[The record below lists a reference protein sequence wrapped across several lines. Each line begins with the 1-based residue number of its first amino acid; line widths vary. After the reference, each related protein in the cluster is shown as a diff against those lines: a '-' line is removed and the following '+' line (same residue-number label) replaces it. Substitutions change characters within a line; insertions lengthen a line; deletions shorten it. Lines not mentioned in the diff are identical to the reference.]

1 MPKEATRPAEGK
13 ALRKEVPRSSYAHW
27 SPQPG
32 RPDPIACLE
41 DSNRGRLP
49 NLIPIRYS
57 RMKKSAFTFFRG
69 FPSIMAYDVGTAR
82 PATGMVVQSCGD
94 CHLENFGIY
103 ATPER
108 NVVFDINDF
117 DETTPAPW
125 EWDVQRLAASIEIAA
140 RVNGFSEK
148 QTYKAVFGAV
158 SEYRKKMLECAQM
171 TRLQCWY
178 SRIDASDFLKQTGI
192 VRLRRAGLPTAAP
205 DDSHELIAE
214 QYTEGKGVGTKIA
227 DKPPKLFHPPPDGEV
242 IGDAREVFE
251 RYKRTLR
258 DDLQVLFGAYELKD
272 LAIKVVGLGSV
283 GTRCAV
289 ALLMANDEDALIL
302 QIKEARPSILAPY
315 AGASTYENNGQRVVA
330 GQLLMQSA
338 SDIFLGW
345 SDSDDGHQF
354 YIRQISDMKWSAD
367 VSIMSASELQSYAAL
382 CAQVLAVAHARSGNA
397 KTIADYLGSSS
408 TFDSAIAEF
417 ARNYAEQVLE
427 DYEIFLHAVE
437 TGRLSAE

>member
-1 MPKEATRPAEGK
+1 MREGATQPAAGK
-13 ALRKEVPRSSYAHW
+13 ALRKQIPRTSYGRWA
-27 SPQPG
+27 PQPG
-32 RPDPIACLE
+32 RPDPLAVLE
-41 DSNRGRLP
+41 DSNVGRLP
-49 NLIPIRYS
+49 NLIPVRFA

-69 FPSIMAYDVGTAR
+69 FPSMMAYDLGTGR
-82 PATGMVVQSCGD
+82 PATGIIVQSCGD

-125 EWDVQRLAASIEIAA
+125 EWDVERLAASIEIAA
-140 RVNGFSEK
+140 RVNGFSGK
-148 QTYKAVFGAV
+148 QTSQAVLSAV
-158 SEYRKKMLECAQM
+158 SEYRHKMLECAQM

-192 VRLRRAGLPTAAP
+192 WERRRAGLPRAAP

-214 QYTEGKGVGTKIA
+214 QYTEGKGVGTKIV

-251 RYKRTLR
+251 RYKRSLR

-289 ALLMANDEDALIL
+289 ALMMANDEDALIL

-315 AGASTYENNGQRVVA
+315 AGASRYENNGQRVVA

-345 SDSDDGHQF
+345 SDSDDDHQF
-354 YIRQISDMKWSAD
+354 YIRQLSDMKWSAN
-367 VSIMSASELQSYAAL
+367 VSLMSAPELQSYAAL
-382 CAQVLAVAHARSGNA
+382 CGQVLGVAHARSGSA
-397 KTIADYLGSSS
+397 HTIAGYLGSSS
-408 TFDSAIAEF
+408 TFDAAIAEF
-417 ARNYAEQVLE
+417 AQRYAEQVLE
-427 DYEIFLHAVE
+427 DYEMFLHALE

>member
-57 RMKKSAFTFFRG
+57 RMKKSAFTYFRG
-69 FPSIMAYDVGTAR
+69 FPSMMAYDLGTGR
-82 PATGMVVQSCGD
+82 PATGIVVQSCGD

-140 RVNGFSEK
+140 RVNGSSEK
-148 QTYKAVFGAV
+148 QTLKAVLGAV
-158 SEYRKKMLECAQM
+158 SAYREKMLESAQM
-171 TRLQCWY
+171 TRLQSWY
-178 SRIDASDFLKQTGI
+178 SRIDASEFLNQTNI
-192 VRLRRAGLPTAAP
+192 LELRRAKLPNAAP
-205 DDSHELIAE
+205 DDSHELVAE
-214 QYTEGKGVGTKIA
+214 QYTEGKGLGTKIA
-227 DKPPKLFHPPPDGEV
+227 DKPPKVFHPPPDGEV
-242 IGDAREVFE
+242 IGDAREVFA
-251 RYKRTLR
+251 RYKRSLR
-258 DDLQVLFGAYELKD
+258 DDLQLLFGAYELKD

-315 AGASTYENNGQRVVA
+315 AGASKYENSGQRVVA

-345 SDSDDGHQF
+345 SDSDDGHHF
-354 YIRQISDMKWSAD
+354 YIRQLSDMKWSAN
-367 VSIMSASELQSYAAL
+367 VTTMSASELQSYAAL
-382 CAQVLAVAHARSGNA
+382 CGQVLAVAHARSGNA
-397 KTIADYLGSSS
+397 GLIASYLGSSS
-408 TFDSAIAEF
+408 TFDAAVAEF
-417 ARNYAEQVLE
+417 ANSYAEQVLE
-427 DYEIFLHAVE
+427 DYEVFLHALE

>member
-1 MPKEATRPAEGK
+1 MREGATQPAAGK
-13 ALRKEVPRSSYAHW
+13 ALRKEIPRSSYGQW

-32 RPDPIACLE
+32 RPDPIAVLE
-41 DSNRGRLP
+41 DSNAGRLP
-49 NLIPIRYS
+49 NLIPVRYA
-57 RMKKSAFTFFRG
+57 RMKRSAFTYFRG
-69 FPSIMAYDVGTAR
+69 FPSMLAYDLGTGR
-82 PATGMVVQSCGD
+82 PATGIIVQSCGD

-117 DETTPAPW
+117 DETIPAPW
-125 EWDVQRLAASIEIAA
+125 EWDVQRLAASIQVAGL
-140 RVNGFSEK
+140 VNGFSDK
-148 QTYKAVFGAV
+148 QTFKAVLGAV
-158 SEYRKKMLECAQM
+158 SGYRKKVLECAEM
-171 TRLQCWY
+171 TRLQSWY
-178 SRIDASDFLKQTGI
+178 SRIDASEFLKQTGI
-192 VRLRRAGLPTAAP
+192 LALRRAGLPSTAP
-205 DDSHELIAE
+205 DDGHELVAE
-214 QYTEGKGVGTKIA
+214 QYTEGKGIGTKIA

-242 IGDAREVFE
+242 IFDAREVFQ
-251 RYKRTLR
+251 RYKSTLR
-258 DDLQVLFGAYELKD
+258 DDLQVLFGAYELTD

-315 AGASTYENNGQRVVA
+315 AGASAYENNGQRVVA

-354 YIRQISDMKWSAD
+354 YIRQLSDMKWSAN
-367 VSIMSASELQSYAAL
+367 VSIMSAAELQSYAAL
-382 CAQVLAVAHARSGNA
+382 CGQVLGVAHARSGNVR
-397 KTIADYLGSSS
+397 TIAGYLGSSS
-408 TFDSAIAEF
+408 TFDAAIAEF
-417 ARNYAEQVLE
+417 AESYAEQVLA
-427 DYEIFLHAVE
+427 DYEGFLHALE